1 MTAVAEGWTPILPYA
16 ILAGGALAVFL
27 AASLTKGRP
36 SRVFAPISLLCALGA
51 GLAALCAAPQA
62 GIFAG
67 TLDAGPFARF
77 YQILTCGLTAGA
89 ILLLGGYSRRRGF
102 ERDELYA
109 LTLLAALGMC
119 LLTAAVDWVIL
130 FLGLEMLSISLYV
143 IIAAHKDAPQA
154 AEAAL
159 KYFVLGAV
167 ASSFLLFGI
176 ALVYA
181 ATGETGVAESLRDAA
196 QHGMEGIALLGFSCI
211 LVGLGFKISL
221 APFHLWT
228 PDVYQGAPAPVTAFL
243 STGSKVAVF
252 AALLRMALSESPL
265 FARMDP
271 VLWTLAALTMT
282 AAPLGAMTQPSVKRM
297 LAYSSA
303 GHMGYLFMALLA
315 APIAGPGPIMFYS
328 AVYGIMDMGA
338 FGALSTL
345 SPLDRDADDIMDFRG
360 MGFDRPYAAGALALC
375 LLTLAGLPPTAGF
388 TGKFFLFES
397 ALSAGYVW
405 LAVIGVISAIISVY
419 YYLRVLAAMY
429 MRAPE
434 WAPARE
440 SAPGSYAVLALA
452 CAGALALGLL
462 PAPVLSV
469 MAASAPFTP

>member
-1 MTAVAEGWTPILPYA
+1 MTTPAEGFAPILPYA
-16 ILAGGALAVFL
+16 ILAGGALAVFF
-27 AASLTKGRP
+27 AASVTKGRP
-36 SRVFAPISLLCALGA
+36 SRIFAPISILCAVAAGA
-51 GLAALCAAPQA
+51 AALFIEPQT
-62 GIFAG
+62 GVFAS

-77 YQILTCGLTAGA
+77 YQVLSCGLTAGG
-89 ILLLGGYSRRRGF
+89 LLLLSGYSRKRGF

-109 LTLLAALGMC
+109 LMLLAGLGMC
-119 LLTAAVDWVIL
+119 LLCAALDWIML

-143 IIAAHKDAPQA
+143 VIAAHKDAPQA

-176 ALVYA
+176 ALIYA
-181 ATGETGVAESLRDAA
+181 ATGETGIAASLRDASLN
-196 QHGMEGIALLGFSCI
+196 GMDGAAMLGFAFI
-211 LVGLGFKISL
+211 LTGLGFKISL

-265 FARMDP
+265 FSMMEP
-271 VLWTLAALTMT
+271 VLWGLAALTLVG
-282 AAPLGAMTQPSVKRM
+282 APLGALTQPSVKRM

-315 APIAGPGPIMFYS
+315 APVAGPGPIMFYS
-328 AVYGIMDMGA
+328 AVYGLMDMGA
-338 FGALSTL
+338 FGAIAAL
-345 SPLDRDADDIMDFRG
+345 SPRDRDADDIIDLRG

-397 ALSAGYVW
+397 AVSAGYVW
-405 LAVIGVISAIISVY
+405 LAVIGVLSAIVSVY

-429 MRAPE
+429 MRGPE
-434 WAPARE
+434 WAPEKTGGA
-440 SAPGSYAVLALA
+440 GSYLVLALA
-452 CAGALALGLL
+452 CAGVILLGVL
-462 PAPVLSV
+462 PAPVLGV
-469 MAASAPFTP
+469 MASSGPLLP